1 MRVEDLGEGHDTTP
15 APVVGTRSVLAV
27 AVGAALVLPLL
38 LLGRAGDR
46 ATTTRAGAGLD
57 LPPLVLWA
65 WDRNDELSF
74 LDTRDTAVAFLAAT
88 RTLRG
93 AGVVLTPRHRH
104 VQGRV

>member
-1 MRVEDLGEGHDTTP
+1 LWARDPFSPWQSVRRWCCRCCCSGSP
-15 APVVGTRSVLAV
+15 AIA
-27 AVGAALVLPLL
+27 
-38 LLGRAGDR
+38 
-46 ATTTRAGAGLD
+46 RAGAGLD